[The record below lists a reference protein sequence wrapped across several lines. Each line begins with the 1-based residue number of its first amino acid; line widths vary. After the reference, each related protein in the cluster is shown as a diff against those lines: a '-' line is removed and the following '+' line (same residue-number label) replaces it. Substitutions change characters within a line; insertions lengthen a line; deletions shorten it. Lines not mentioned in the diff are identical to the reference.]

1 MEVVQDLKDDL
12 AKERQLQ
19 RKRNGEQAVIISE
32 RNELESIF
40 VSCIEEV
47 RKDMLKRRLK
57 SEVIQ
62 KKSPQE
68 ASTET
73 KQFEESLV
81 QLVKLA
87 KNKVK
92 V

>member
-19 RKRNGEQAVIISE
+19 RKKNGEQAIFTSE

-57 SEVIQ
+57 SEVML
-62 KKSPQE
+62 KKS
-68 ASTET
+68 S
-73 KQFEESLV
+73 
-81 QLVKLA
+81 
-87 KNKVK
+87 
-92 V
+92 

>member
-1 MEVVQDLKDDL
+1 MT
-12 AKERQLQ
+12 
-19 RKRNGEQAVIISE
+19 SE

-57 SEVIQ
+57 SEVML
-62 KKSPQE
+62 KKSSQD
-68 ASTET
+68 ASTESQ
-73 KQFEESLV
+73 QFEESLV